1 MTKKILSD
9 SGANIFVKNMNA
21 IYIKQKWSFRAKKIM
36 YRPDDFHTRWT
47 QRIKKRLVI
56 NETIVPF
63 YFEMLSYLQETEGVI
78 ISIVEDRKGVE
89 LQNLVLTID
98 WVMAHGKVVGNGALK
113 QILVE
118 TDFDKLKKELN
129 NES

>member
-21 IYIKQKWSFRAKKIM
+21 IYLKQSWSFKAKKIM
-36 YRPDDFHTRWT
+36 YRPDDFNSRWT
-47 QRIKKRLVI
+47 QRIKKKLVI
-56 NETIVPF
+56 NETIIPF
-63 YFEMLSYLQETEGVI
+63 YFEMLSYLNKAEGVI
-78 ISIVEDRKGVE
+78 VSIVEDRKGVE

-98 WVMAHGKVVGNGALK
+98 WIMAHGKVVGNGALK